1 MYANEHF
8 ASCQKWLPIPGNRR
22 SRRIQVRESKV
33 KIKSKNENEG
43 ILTVLPKFELSTL

>member
-8 ASCQKWLPIPGNRR
+8 ASCPKWLSIPGNRR
-22 SRRIQVRESKV
+22 LRRIQVRKSKV